1 MIDIENLVDNSFKKM
16 IKACDFSRLK
26 KEEELIKEWL
36 SVFKKVY
43 FDRCR
48 DVIKKED
55 YLMIICEHPFGKY
68 GGRGLTWFWIK

>member
-36 SVFKKVY
+36 SVFK
-43 FDRCR
+43 FTLT
-48 DVIKKED
+48 DVE
-55 YLMIICEHPFGKY
+55 M
-68 GGRGLTWFWIK
+68 